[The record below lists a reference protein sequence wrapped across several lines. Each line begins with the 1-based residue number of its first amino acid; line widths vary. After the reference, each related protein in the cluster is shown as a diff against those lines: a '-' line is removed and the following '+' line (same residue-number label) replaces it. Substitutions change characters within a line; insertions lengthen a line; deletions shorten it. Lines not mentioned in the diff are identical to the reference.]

1 VINSKSLAG
10 RSGKRQKCTGN
21 WRLAMLWR
29 RMFSDWYHITFKLAL
44 TSTSLWPHLSR
55 EKVGGIEAF
64 AIEEGNDSID
74 VR

>member
-1 VINSKSLAG
+1 MINSISLAG
-10 RSGKRQKCTGN
+10 RSGKRQKRTGD

-29 RMFSDWYHITFKLAL
+29 RVSSDWYHITFKLAL

-55 EKVGGIEAF
+55 EKVGRIEAF
-64 AIEEGNDSID
+64 VMEEGNDSID